1 MFMRHLIIRQ
11 YHIPLTDLEEAA
23 SDRDEC
29 ERSICKSSLERY
41 SLASAQMEN
50 VGPVETTASTRRSG
64 GGA

>member
-11 YHIPLTDLEEAA
+11 YHIPLTYLEAAA

-29 ERSICKSSLERY
+29 ETSICKSSLERY

-50 VGPVETTASTRRSG
+50 VGPVDTTE
-64 GGA
+64 